1 MDFVGNKLGH
11 KKIDYGDGGFFYR
24 LFLAPKME
32 LCYTKDNYGL
42 LNETKTF
49 KGYHDSWRLH
59 ETWEDFKLKN
69 GATVIGEFPLPW

>member
-1 MDFVGNKLGH
+1 MDFVGSKLGH
-11 KKIDYGDGGFFYR
+11 KKIDYGDSGFFYR

-49 KGYHDSWRLH
+49 KGYRDS
-59 ETWEDFKLKN
+59 
-69 GATVIGEFPLPW
+69 